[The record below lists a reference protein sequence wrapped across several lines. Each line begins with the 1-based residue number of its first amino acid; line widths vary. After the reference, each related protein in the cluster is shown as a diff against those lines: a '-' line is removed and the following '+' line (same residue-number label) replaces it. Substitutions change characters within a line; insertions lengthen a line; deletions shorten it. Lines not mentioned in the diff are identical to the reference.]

1 MLLHIHGHIHE
12 LGGEQFII
20 GNNLSINVAK
30 TVTLIDIDKWIE
42 NKEKFLNELKENQNE
57 TI

>member
-1 MLLHIHGHIHE
+1 LHIHGHIHE